1 MIYDLPTTTTNA
13 INHKLVDLRNS
24 GGAVALSRVLTLVVV
39 SDEHEIDDAI
49 TTANG
54 ASREHPCR
62 VLAIATGNRRGA
74 SRLDAQIRI
83 GGDAGASEV
92 IVLRM
97 YGPLA
102 SHGQSVIVPLLL
114 PDAPIVVWW
123 PQDCPDIPAEDP
135 IGRMAQRRITD
146 SGGAKN
152 PIRAIQHQATTSR
165 PGDTDLAW
173 SRLTRWRALL
183 AAALD
188 QPPYEPVTKA
198 TVSGAS
204 DSPSAELLAAWLA
217 LALRCP
223 VSRKRTAAGTGITG
237 VTLVRDSGKVILERP
252 DGNVATLLQ
261 PGQPERRIAM
271 AKRGDVDCLTE
282 ELRRLDPDE
291 LFGEVLTKGL
301 ELLHPAKKTGASA

>member
-1 MIYDLPTTTTNA
+1 MIADLPNTTTNA
-13 INHKLVDLRNS
+13 INHRLVDLRNNS
-24 GGAVALSRVLTLVVV
+24 GSAALSRVLTLVVV
-39 SDEHEIDDAI
+39 SDEHNIDDAI
-49 TTANG
+49 ATSNA

-62 VLAIATGNRRGA
+62 VLALAIGNRRGT
-74 SRLDAQIRI
+74 SRLDAQIRV

-102 SHGQSVIVPLLL
+102 SHGESVIVPLLL

-123 PQDCPDIPAEDP
+123 PRDAPDCPAEDP

-146 SGGAKN
+146 TGSAKN
-152 PIRAIQHQATTSR
+152 PVRAIQAQAATSR

-188 QPPYEPVTKA
+188 QPPYEPVAKA
-198 TVSGAS
+198 TVSGAP
-204 DSPSAELLAAWLA
+204 DSPSAELLAGWLA
-217 LALRCP
+217 MALDCP
-223 VSRKRTAAGTGITG
+223 VSRKKTAPGSGITG
-237 VTLVRDSGKVILERP
+237 VTLVRESGKVTLERP
-252 DGNVATLLQ
+252 DGTVATLSQ

-271 AKRGDVDCLTE
+271 PRRGDDDCLTE

-291 LFGEVLTKGL
+291 LFGDVLTKGL
-301 ELLHPAKKTGASA
+301 ALLRPAKKASAS

>member
-1 MIYDLPTTTTNA
+1 MIVDLPTTTTNA
-13 INHKLVDLRNS
+13 INHKLVDLRNN

-39 SDEHEIDDAI
+39 SDEHEIDEAI
-49 TTANG
+49 ATANG

-97 YGPLA
+97 FGPLA
-102 SHGQSVIVPLLL
+102 GHGESVLVPLLL
-114 PDAPIVVWW
+114 PDAPVVVWW
-123 PQDCPDIPAEDP
+123 PRECPEIPAEDP
-135 IGRMAQRRITD
+135 IGRMAQRRITN
-146 SGGAKN
+146 SEGSKN
-152 PIRAIQHQATTSR
+152 PVRALQSQASSSR

-188 QPPYEPVTKA
+188 QPPYESVTRA
-198 TVSGAS
+198 IVSGAA
-204 DSPSAELLAAWLA
+204 DSPSAELLAGWLA
-217 LALRCP
+217 MALDCP
-223 VSRKRTAAGTGITG
+223 VTRKKTGPGTGITG
-237 VTLVRDSGKVILERP
+237 VTLVRESGKVVLDRP
-252 DGNVATLLQ
+252 DGSVAVLSQ

-271 AKRGDVDCLTE
+271 PRRNDVDCLSE

-291 LFGEVLTKGL
+291 LFGDVLTMGL
-301 ELLHPAKKTGASA
+301 ARLHAKKAGVLA